1 LFRYFN
7 TLTEVG
13 RKFADAALVSRPWAA
28 GHRQSWQSVAKLRVA
43 TRRAAEAQE
52 LFIDLP

>member
-28 GHRQSWQSVAKLRVA
+28 GHRKSWQSVAKLRVA